1 MDIGAYIFLHLKL
14 LTTKIN
20 WALIQSTYSD
30 FLHIHIFIY
39 SYIQRISKNIE
50 EKFVSKRNVYFPS
63 IEFASSILIFG
74 VVERTR
80 TLKVGGSLLE

>member
-1 MDIGAYIFLHLKL
+1 LDIGAYIFLHLKL

-39 SYIQRISKNIE
+39 SKNIKE
-50 EKFVSKRNVYFPS
+50 YRRKFVSKRNVYFPS

-80 TLKVGGSLLE
+80 ALKVGGSLLE